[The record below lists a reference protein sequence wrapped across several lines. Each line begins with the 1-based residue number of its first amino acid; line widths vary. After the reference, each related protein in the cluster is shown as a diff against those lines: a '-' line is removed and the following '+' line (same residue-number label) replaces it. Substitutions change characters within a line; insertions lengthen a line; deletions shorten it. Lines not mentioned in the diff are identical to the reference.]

1 MTVDQIGTV
10 VHAADLHLGAPLD
23 SLGTRIDAAKAQ
35 RLRDLSL
42 GAFENLID
50 LVCDRQASA
59 LVLAGDV
66 YDGAQ
71 REVSAQLRFARGMG
85 RLNDLGI
92 PVFIAHGN
100 HDPIVAN
107 YRPAKDLPGN
117 VTVFGPK
124 VVQVHDVALANGSPL
139 HIAGISFEVEHEL
152 HNLAQRFASLP
163 VAPER
168 CIGVLHANLE
178 GLSGHD
184 PYAPC
189 SPSDLELA
197 PVAYWALG
205 HVHLRTV
212 GNFGPNRWYAYSG
225 NLQGRSSKP
234 AECGAK
240 GALVVPITAVGVG
253 EPEFVACDTV
263 RFVRLDVD
271 VSAAATIGDALELLE
286 TSLGAAVV
294 GAEGRPL
301 VARVRFTGATAA
313 HAAIS
318 GEAAKL
324 TELARDHLGG
334 VLGDGELLKV
344 EDATR
349 PAIDRTQLL
358 ARGDLLSALLE
369 RLDALAGDD
378 TSLVDLVRDD
388 LDAKTLKLLNTLSG
402 RDESVRASLLAGVE
416 QLLLTRMADQ

>member
-1 MTVDQIGTV
+1 MTVNQIGTV

-35 RLRDLSL
+35 RLRELSV
-42 GAFENLID
+42 GAFDNLID

-71 REVSAQLRFARGMG
+71 REVSAQLRFARGME
-85 RLNDLGI
+85 RLDGLGI
-92 PVFIAHGN
+92 RVFIAHGN

-107 YRPAKDLPGN
+107 YRPAKTLPSN
-117 VTVFGPK
+117 VTVFAPK
-124 VVQVHDVALANGSPL
+124 AVQVHDVTLANGDPL

-152 HNLAQRFASLP
+152 HNLAQRFASLQ

-178 GLSGHD
+178 GHSGHD

-189 SPSDLELA
+189 SHSDLELA

-205 HVHLRTV
+205 HVHLRSV
-212 GNFGPNRWYAYSG
+212 GNFGPNRWWAYSG

-234 AECGAK
+234 AECGSK
-240 GALVVPITAVGVG
+240 GALVVPITAAGVG
-253 EPEFVACDTV
+253 RPEFVACDTV

-271 VSAAATIGDALELLE
+271 VAGAATIGGAFELLE
-286 TSLGAAVV
+286 ASLTAAVTD
-294 GAEGRPL
+294 AEGRPV
-301 VARVRFTGATAA
+301 VARVRFTGATTA

-318 GEAAKL
+318 GEAARL
-324 TELARDHLGG
+324 TELAREHLGR

-349 PAIDRTQLL
+349 PTIDRAQLL

-378 TSLVDLVRDD
+378 TPLVDTVRDD
-388 LDAKTLKLLNTLSG
+388 LDAKTLKLLDTLSD
-402 RDESVRASLLAGVE
+402 RDPTARASLLAGVE